1 MFRNQFLAF
10 VILFLFTSLA
20 FGRDGLVGK
29 TDDNCCPEEESI
41 RPSTGSERIAPL
53 KSIPTRE
60 ASPLQSIAKPDAVI
74 VPGLAA
80 GSFPNV
86 ADMIVGRV
94 AGVSVM
100 GGGWNNYVVRI
111 RGAMGPPLV
120 VIDGMPFYSAQSD
133 AAFNSVLQMVP
144 TAEVASIEV
153 LKSIAQT
160 AIYGGQGANGVIRIN
175 TRGYVQSESE
185 E

>member
-1 MFRNQFLAF
+1 MMFKNHFL
-10 VILFLFTSLA
+10 VLVLLFLFTGLA
-20 FGRDGLVGK
+20 FGRNGL
-29 TDDNCCPEEESI
+29 TTEANADCCPEEPSI

-53 KSIPTRE
+53 QSIPVRDR
-60 ASPLQSIAKPDAVI
+60 SPLASIAKPDAII
-74 VPGLAA
+74 VPGVAA

-94 AGVSVM
+94 AGVTVM

-120 VIDGMPFYSAQSD
+120 VIDGMPFYNANTD

-160 AIYGGQGANGVIRIN
+160 AIYGGQCANGVIRIN
-175 TRGYVQSESE
+175 TRGYLQSEE
-185 E
+185 

>member
-1 MFRNQFLAF
+1 MMFKNHFL
-10 VILFLFTSLA
+10 VLVLLFLFTGLA
-20 FGRDGLVGK
+20 FGRNGLTTK
-29 TDDNCCPEEESI
+29 ASANCCPEEQSI
-41 RPSTGSERIAPL
+41 RPSTGSQQIAPL
-53 KSIPTRE
+53 KSIPVRDR
-60 ASPLQSIAKPDAVI
+60 SPLASIAKPDAII
-74 VPGLAA
+74 VPGVAA

-94 AGVSVM
+94 AGVTVM

-111 RGAMGPPLV
+111 RGAIGPPLV
-120 VIDGMPFYSAQSD
+120 VIDGMPFYNANTD
-133 AAFNSVLQMVP
+133 AAFTSVLQMVP

-175 TRGYVQSESE
+175 TKGYLQSEE
-185 E
+185 